1 MGVLFNSK
9 VAIEPDYMRKKKA
22 VENRIGHAISNAE
35 FESKY
40 LVTGGVLGCL
50 IQGLRS
56 LILF

>member
-40 LVTGGVLGCL
+40 LVTGGGFSVV
-50 IQGLRS
+50 
-56 LILF
+56 